1 MNYNEQ
7 QDFSQFGKAFQENLC
22 QLIFSNRAFAD
33 QMKEVLD
40 INFLEFKYLQVFVKL
55 VFSYKEKYARQPSE
69 SIMGTILRT
78 ELANENELIIKQIR
92 DFFARMSR
100 TEVQDER
107 PYQPKI
113 GSNLKALL
121 FENWTP
127 VVQARAEEYIKDVA
141 VDFCKKQVLK
151 EAILKSVPLL
161 KKSSFGDIQKL
172 INNAM
177 KLGNDNDD
185 GYHYIKD
192 FERRF
197 EIKSRDPVSTGWK
210 VLDGLTKG
218 GIGNGELGVVIAPTG
233 AGKSMALV
241 HLGSQAVK
249 AGKTV
254 VHYTLELADT
264 VVASR
269 YDSCIT
275 GIPLQELFNKKE
287 EIYEEI
293 KDIAG
298 KLIVKEYPTKSATV
312 ETLRNHLEKLQ
323 QQEISVDLI
332 IVDYGDLL
340 RSTSKNDEKR
350 HQLESIYEELR
361 GLAQIN
367 VCPIWTASQTN
378 RSGLNAEVITMEAIS
393 EAFNKCFV
401 ADFIFSISRTIQHK
415 NSNGGRVFI
424 AKNRNGPDGIVYP
437 IFMDT
442 ANVKIDVLPQIETFE
457 EVKKSEVKK
466 QEQTLQEKY
475 KNYRKTR
482 GT

>member
-7 QDFSQFGKAFQENLC
+7 EDFSQFGKPFQENLC

-55 VFSYKEKYARQPSE
+55 VFNYKEKYARQPSD
-69 SIMGTILRT
+69 SIMATILRT
-78 ELANENELIIKQIR
+78 EVTNENELVVKQIR

-100 TEVQDER
+100 TEVQDE
-107 PYQPKI
+107 
-113 GSNLKALL
+113 A
-121 FENWTP
+121 
-127 VVQARAEEYIKDVA
+127 YIKDVA

-151 EAILKSVPLL
+151 GAILKSVPLL

-172 INNAM
+172 INDAM
-177 KLGNDNDD
+177 KLGNDSDD

-197 EIKSRDPVSTGWK
+197 EIKARDPVTTGWK
-210 VLDGLTKG
+210 IVDGLTKG

-241 HLGSQAVK
+241 HLGAQAVK

-254 VHYTLELADT
+254 IHYTLELADT

-275 GIPLQELFNKKE
+275 GIPLQEIFNKKE

-293 KDIAG
+293 KDISG
-298 KLIVKEYPTKSATV
+298 KLIVKEYPTKSAGV
-312 ETLRNHLEKLQ
+312 ETLRNHLDKLQ
-323 QQEISVDLI
+323 QQEISVDMI

-340 RSTSKNDEKR
+340 RSNSKNDEKR

-361 GLAQIN
+361 GLAQEN
-367 VCPIWTASQTN
+367 TCPVWTASQTN

-457 EVKKSEVKK
+457 EIKKSEVKK

-475 KNYRKTR
+475 KNYRKNR
-482 GT
+482 GG